1 MRVGARSATSTLSS
15 AASAGHATGAG
26 ARFTLGALD
35 EAPRAAAAQAA
46 APAEALAGLLA
57 VQATGDQIERRR
69 RAMRRGRNLL
79 DTLDALK
86 IALLSGRVPAA
97 RLATLRAQLRQQA
110 AFDDDP
116 GLGELLAQIELR
128 AEVELA
134 KLAKG

>member
-1 MRVGARSATSTLSS
+1 MRVGARSATSSLSS
-15 AASAGHATGAG
+15 SSPAGGGSAVG
-26 ARFTLGALD
+26 ARFTLGTLE
-35 EAPRAAAAQAA
+35 EAPRATGAQAA
-46 APAEALAGLLA
+46 APAGALAGLLA

-116 GLGELLAQIELR
+116 GLADLLAQIELR

-134 KLAKG
+134 KLARG